1 MKSNFINYNLLRF
14 LLVFKVHSSLYYS
27 FSVNIEVHLM
37 GSPGNMCQLWREC
50 VAITVSAI
58 YLRFQYN
65 LSIDQDIRHDAGCG
79 MDDRKNSRAIHWTWN
94 ELWTNSN
101 WFSTCQHI
109 ILREKEN
116 SPTTFL
122 FRTLI

>member
-1 MKSNFINYNLLRF
+1 MGSDFINYNLLRF
-14 LLVFKVHSSLYYS
+14 LLVFKVHSSLYSS

-65 LSIDQDIRHDAGCG
+65 LSIDQDIRHDAVEWMAEKTAEPFIGHGMNCG
-79 MDDRKNSRAIHWTWN
+79 RIRIGSQRVNT
-94 ELWTNSN
+94 
-101 WFSTCQHI
+101 
-109 ILREKEN
+109 
-116 SPTTFL
+116 
-122 FRTLI
+122 